1 MVINS
6 SLLLYA
12 LKYIKKITP
21 VNVFAENTKVS
32 QSYLGYRVVP
42 AMVVILC

>member
-1 MVINS
+1 MVSN